1 MDHSPIP
8 KPEFLK
14 RQITISTINKQFE
27 SKSILKKEPQQQP
40 QIIDIATED
49 KSLDLTPDKS
59 LPIYR
64 KSDARKPTSFYL
76 NNKKTM

>member
-49 KSLDLTPDKS
+49 K
-59 LPIYR
+59 R
-64 KSDARKPTSFYL
+64 KLRKKYIIKCPRKIKDIL
-76 NNKKTM
+76 IKV